1 MAAAAGPRI
10 SASLALALALAVAL
24 IVALPLSLAWLNVRF
39 GSFVSY
45 SLNRSS
51 RLVAS
56 RLGHLRVACA
66 YKCFVFLQ
74 FVVSAEQ

>member
-1 MAAAAGPRI
+1 MAAAATAAGPRI
-10 SASLALALALAVAL
+10 SASLAVAL

-39 GSFVSY
+39 ASFVSY
-45 SLNRSS
+45 SLSHS
-51 RLVAS
+51 FVSS